1 MARLSAKM
9 ACAVVVCAA
18 VVPLGAAGC
27 GRANA
32 TPTAP
37 TTTSSG
43 YRPAWVI
50 ASWGF
55 GITGNPTD
63 RRDEDAVANTDSI
76 CRASSVRMTNWSGGF
91 AGLTLINNC
100 VSTVTYYVCATAG
113 QRAQP
118 QFGLRSCASDALQTS
133 LGNLTVVTLLPG
145 PPGFGINANR
155 DLSLQLFFCG
165 QQTTLSGPPL
175 RCR

>member
-1 MARLSAKM
+1 M
-9 ACAVVVCAA
+9 CVAVIAI
-18 VVPLGAAGC
+18 GQAGC
-27 GRANA
+27 VRANA

-37 TTTSSG
+37 TTTSRG
-43 YRPAWVI
+43 YTPAWVT
-50 ASWGF
+50 ASWGL
-55 GITGNPTD
+55 GATGNPTD
-63 RRDEDAVANTDSI
+63 RINRNAVNNTDSI
-76 CRASSVRMTNWSGGF
+76 CPASSALLTNWSGGF

-118 QFGLRSCASDALQTS
+118 QFGLRSCASDAEQTS
-133 LGNLTVVTLLPG
+133 LGSLTPVTLLAG

-165 QQTTLSGPPL
+165 QQTVLSGPPL